1 MKLVI
6 SVIHSDDAP
15 KVIDAL
21 LEQGFRLTYLAST
34 GGLLRQRNTTLLSAV
49 EDEEVEKMLRIIKAN
64 VTARLEAPP
73 LPDLEGKVVM
83 GGGTAMILDLEGF
96 KKL

>member
-6 SVIHSDDAP
+6 SIIHSDDAP

-21 LEQGFRLTYLAST
+21 LEQGFRLTYLASK

-49 EDEEVEKMLRIIKAN
+49 EDEEVEEMLRIIEAN